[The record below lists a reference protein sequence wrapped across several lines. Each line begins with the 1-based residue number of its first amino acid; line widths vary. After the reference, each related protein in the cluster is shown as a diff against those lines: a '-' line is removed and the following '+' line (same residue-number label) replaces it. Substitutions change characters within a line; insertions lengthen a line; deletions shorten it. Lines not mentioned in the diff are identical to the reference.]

1 MARGAPGRRGVSDT
15 LVALLLSWGPAL
27 LAAVTFLSCLAL
39 PLPASLMM
47 MAAGAFAAG
56 GDLALPAVGGAALA
70 GAVVGDVAGYATG
83 RVGARLL
90 GRLTGPRAELLE
102 RARDFTLR
110 RGAASVFLSR
120 WLFSPLGPYVNFVA
134 GAAAM
139 GWLPFLAAGAAGE
152 AVWVALYV
160 GAGYLFA
167 DRIEALSSMAG
178 SLSGALAAGAVT
190 VGLGAALWHVAR
202 RRGRQGVRRT

>member
-27 LAAVTFLSCLAL
+27 LAGVTFLSCLAL

-47 MAAGAFAAG
+47 MAAGAFSAG

-90 GRLTGPRAELLE
+90 GRLTGPRAGLLE

-134 GAAAM
+134 GAA
-139 GWLPFLAAGAAGE
+139 
-152 AVWVALYV
+152 VWVALCV